1 MKKFKKL
8 LVCMLAVM
16 MLISSAIPV
25 SAATRPAI
33 PTLRSAQ
40 MTSSGRMSLSWKSVS
55 NANGYKVRIYNCRKK
70 KASSI
75 HLSGRYNNNYYTNKS
90 ANTAYLVSV
99 YSYRWVNGQ
108 RIYSIDSDAFVCTPR
123 TLTTVS
129 STASTL
135 TVKWSKLY
143 GISGY
148 YVYKSTSSNSGYKR
162 YALPPAAACT
172 PASCPSPCRIRRA
185 AACTSTCPFTWMAAT
200 CLRAT
205 LPRTALQAALWP
217 ACWPTAGS

>member
-33 PTLRSAQ
+33 PTLRNAQ

-148 YVYKSTSSNSGYKR
+148 YVYKSTSPKSGYRRTATLAANRTSVTIHRSSSSGSTYFYIVPYRTYNGKR
-162 YALPPAAACT
+162 YLLPHKIYRMYT
-172 PASCPSPCRIRRA
+172 VYY
-185 AACTSTCPFTWMAAT
+185 
-200 CLRAT
+200 
-205 LPRTALQAALWP
+205 
-217 ACWPTAGS
+217 

>member
-1 MKKFKKL
+1 
-8 LVCMLAVM
+8 
-16 MLISSAIPV
+16 
-25 SAATRPAI
+25 
-33 PTLRSAQ
+33 
-40 MTSSGRMSLSWKSVS
+40 MSLSWKSVS

-129 STASTL
+129 SLSLIQIYFFQFPGFLCADSTA
-135 TVKWSKLY
+135 VEAEAHPFFQVFFQKFMDR
-143 GISGY
+143 
-148 YVYKSTSSNSGYKR
+148 R
-162 YALPPAAACT
+162 Y
-172 PASCPSPCRIRRA
+172 IRFPHLKQGHR
-185 AACTSTCPFTWMAAT
+185 CS
-200 CLRAT
+200 L
-205 LPRTALQAALWP
+205 
-217 ACWPTAGS
+217 

>member
-55 NANGYKVRIYNCRKK
+55 NADGYKVRIYNCSKK

-75 HLSGRYNNNYYTNKS
+75 HLSGRYNNNYYTNKR

-99 YSYRWVNGQ
+99 
-108 RIYSIDSDAFVCTPR
+108 
-123 TLTTVS
+123 
-129 STASTL
+129 

-162 YALPPAAACT
+162 YATLSANA
-172 PASCPSPCRIRRA
+172 
-185 AACTSTCPFTWMAAT
+185 TSVKVKSLTSSGNTYFYVVPYRVYKGKRYTFPHNIYRMYT
-200 CLRAT
+200 RYYYY
-205 LPRTALQAALWP
+205 
-217 ACWPTAGS
+217 

>member
-8 LVCMLAVM
+8 LVCMLAIM

-162 YALPPAAACT
+162 YATLSANA
-172 PASCPSPCRIRRA
+172 
-185 AACTSTCPFTWMAAT
+185 TSVKVKSLTSSGNTYFYVVPYRVYKGKRYTFPHNIYRMYT
-200 CLRAT
+200 RYYYY
-205 LPRTALQAALWP
+205 
-217 ACWPTAGS
+217 

>member
-75 HLSGRYNNNYYTNKS
+75 HLKVQQQLLYKQKCEHSLSCIRIQLQMGKWTANLQYRFGCICMHPKNINYCIKHSIN
-90 ANTAYLVSV
+90 
-99 YSYRWVNGQ
+99 
-108 RIYSIDSDAFVCTPR
+108 IDS
-123 TLTTVS
+123 
-129 STASTL
+129 
-135 TVKWSKLY
+135 
-143 GISGY
+143 
-148 YVYKSTSSNSGYKR
+148 
-162 YALPPAAACT
+162 
-172 PASCPSPCRIRRA
+172 
-185 AACTSTCPFTWMAAT
+185 
-200 CLRAT
+200 
-205 LPRTALQAALWP
+205 
-217 ACWPTAGS
+217 

>member
-55 NANGYKVRIYNCRKK
+55 NADGYKVRIYNCSKK

-75 HLSGRYNNNYYTNKS
+75 RLSGRYNNNYYTNKS
-90 ANTAYLVSV
+90 ANTAYIVSV
-99 YSYRWVNGQ
+99 YS
-108 RIYSIDSDAFVCTPR
+108 
-123 TLTTVS
+123 
-129 STASTL
+129 
-135 TVKWSKLY
+135 
-143 GISGY
+143 
-148 YVYKSTSSNSGYKR
+148 
-162 YALPPAAACT
+162 
-172 PASCPSPCRIRRA
+172 
-185 AACTSTCPFTWMAAT
+185 
-200 CLRAT
+200 
-205 LPRTALQAALWP
+205 
-217 ACWPTAGS
+217 

>member
-25 SAATRPAI
+25 SAASRPAI

-75 HLSGRYNNNYYTNKS
+75 HLSGRYNNNYYTNTGS
-90 ANTAYLVSV
+90 MT
-99 YSYRWVNGQ
+99 G
-108 RIYSIDSDAFVCTPR
+108 P
-123 TLTTVS
+123 
-129 STASTL
+129 
-135 TVKWSKLY
+135 
-143 GISGY
+143 G
-148 YVYKSTSSNSGYKR
+148 SSNTNYNYSSGSSG
-162 YALPPAAACT
+162 T
-172 PASCPSPCRIRRA
+172 
-185 AACTSTCPFTWMAAT
+185 
-200 CLRAT
+200 
-205 LPRTALQAALWP
+205 TAP
-217 ACWPTAGS
+217 GSSGSSSSSSNLTEYQTGGPK